1 MNILLTLSY
10 LVHLLATVV
19 WLGGMLIFSI
29 LVVPLLEQ
37 AISDHAENQRLLLN
51 LQKRFRPMANL
62 SLLLLLG
69 TGMVQMGANPD
80 YSGFFE
86 FGNTWSLALLLKHIA
101 FGGMILA
108 MLWIQFG
115 IVPELERATLLATQ
129 KKETSELA
137 RILRQE
143 KLSARILLG
152 LGVLVLIFTAIMTAV

>member
-10 LVHLLATVV
+10 LVHLVATVV

-29 LVVPLLEQ
+29 LVAPLIEQ
-37 AISDHAENQRLLLN
+37 VISDHAENQRLLLN

-69 TGMVQMGANPD
+69 TGMVQMGANPE
-80 YSGFFE
+80 YGGFFE
-86 FGNTWSLALLLKHIA
+86 FSNTWSLAMLLKHIA
-101 FGGMILA
+101 FGGMILVI
-108 MLWIQFG
+108 LWIQFS

-129 KKETSELA
+129 KNETSELQ

-143 KLSARILLG
+143 KLSSRILLG
-152 LGVLVLIFTAIMTAV
+152 LGGLVLIFTAVMTAV

>member
-10 LVHLLATVV
+10 LVHLIATVV

-29 LVVPLLEQ
+29 LVAPLVEKIL
-37 AISDHAENQRLLLN
+37 SDHAENQRLLLN

-69 TGMVQMGANPD
+69 TGMVQMGASPEYD
-80 YSGFFE
+80 GFFAID
-86 FGNTWSLALLLKHIA
+86 NTWSVAMLLKHIV
-101 FGGMILA
+101 FGGMILV

-129 KKETSELA
+129 SNATADLE
-137 RILRQE
+137 RILNRE
-143 KLSARILLG
+143 KQLTQILLG
-152 LGVLVLIFTAIMTAV
+152 LGALVLVFTAVMTAV